1 MISLD
6 YYFLEGCSKDARND
20 GEHESI
26 MKALVIP
33 DHCSGAKPERNVR
46 VKGVGDGNIC
56 RVMFEWLRELEY
68 GNTIV
73 RSDGEPNILNSRG
86 SDPSHER

>member
-6 YYFLEGCSKDARND
+6 FCFPDGCSNDAQND

-33 DHCSGAKPERNVR
+33 DHCSGTKLARNVR
-46 VKGVGDGNIC
+46 VKGVSDGNIS
-56 RVMFEWLRELEY
+56 RVMFDWLQELEY
-68 GNTIV
+68 GNIIMK
-73 RSDGEPNILNSRG
+73 NA
-86 SDPSHER
+86 H